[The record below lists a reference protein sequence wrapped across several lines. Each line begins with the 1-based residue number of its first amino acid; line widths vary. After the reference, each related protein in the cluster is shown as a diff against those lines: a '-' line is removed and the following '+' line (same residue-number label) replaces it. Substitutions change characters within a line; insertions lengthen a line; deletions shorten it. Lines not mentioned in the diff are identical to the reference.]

1 CHEPGRARPGSC
13 ARRGAAR
20 GASPGRGAVRLGGLV
35 GRGARLPA
43 AGTYAPAHAC
53 GGPMRL
59 GPLLL
64 AVALAAVALG
74 THPSCAPR
82 RGAVMRMPHGLDPEM
97 ARPLA
102 RDDEAAFRRYCRNA
116 GAVDIRGAITWLLAG
131 LDSRSADRYARS
143 WGRAAPYLER
153 LGWAM
158 DTEF

>member
-1 CHEPGRARPGSC
+1 PGSC

-43 AGTYAPAHAC
+43 AGAHTIAGAH

-64 AVALAAVALG
+64 AVALAAGAPG
-74 THPSCAPR
+74 TPPPCAPGPR
-82 RGAVMRMPHGLDPEM
+82 DVMRIAPRMDPEM
-97 ARPLA
+97 ARHLA
-102 RDDEAAFRRYCRNA
+102 RDDETAFRRYCRNA

-158 DTEF
+158 DTEFDCPEY